1 MSENYEANNQDLK
14 KWWASSDKTSAG
26 TWSYFLNN
34 IVGTRRSGADIDSS
48 APGWLQNPGSAA
60 EIRAYNVLPESYRLQ
75 YETPQTPYTPQVL
88 SPQDPTA
95 GPWWRARSG
104 GERQLAVPTSPDIP
118 QDPLMNEFAF
128 LRNAG
133 GQAYGGD
140 SAQGY
145 GESVPEEL
153 SPMALHEINM
163 RDPKYALD
171 HTKRNFGNGVWRTQ
185 AEWDALPE
193 SYRLQYETPASPE
206 TPPELTHDEIMDRI
220 SKHTSK
226 MMQEQRACEE
236 AGRKWSISGNYCAPA
251 DARAVA
257 L

>member
-1 MSENYEANNQDLK
+1 MSENYEANNQDLEE
-14 KWWASSDKTSAG
+14 WWASLEKTSAG

-34 IVGTRRSGADIDSS
+34 IVGTRRSGERE
-48 APGWLQNPGSAA
+48 WAA
-60 EIRAYNVLPESYRLQ
+60 
-75 YETPQTPYTPQVL
+75 
-88 SPQDPTA
+88 
-95 GPWWRARSG
+95 
-104 GERQLAVPTSPDIP
+104 PTSPDIP

-251 DARAVA
+251 GARAIA